1 MQSFEYKLQSN
12 RINARFKTAIRFL
25 SICFVFV
32 ILAASLTG
40 CVMVGHGE
48 VSSEAEASKYKW
60 CVYDNSDFYLNGN
73 KVDSGIIYL
82 RFFSKESVGGSW
94 PTGFVK
100 DGPKYIVDGKE
111 TPNLTVKGT
120 SPLRQLA
127 VLMHDSIFEQKYA
140 GNPKIDDKFLDE
152 SKITALNLNPRQLIT
167 SVSQTTADALNKD
180 YEGGGGKFASIFNVL
195 KGAAAAILISMWA
208 MGFIS
213 QIVNEKFTMET
224 LLKTLMQLLCGIL
237 VITNSTVLVKA
248 FVDTGQFLTDQLSAN
263 VDFTSFSKLE
273 EEIRGHLSEVSVI
286 EFGTKVLGHASASY
300 GTFVVD
306 LMGPLQAIFLMAAP
320 LFAELLC
327 AYKICSI
334 MIMRLLELTMRI
346 TFAPIPLAFSAQSG
360 FSQEATRY
368 LRSTLACAIQPALML
383 VGCMFVDTITDVVT
397 GIFGTDVSG
406 IWGSLAMCLSYFI
419 LNAFFGESKHLAQEI
434 IAR

>member
-48 VSSEAEASKYKW
+48 VDDTSKASNFKW
-60 CVYDNSDFYLNGN
+60 CVFDNSDFYLNGN
-73 KVDSGIIYL
+73 KVDVDIIYL
-82 RFFSKESVGGSW
+82 RFFSKESVDGNW
-94 PTGFVK
+94 PTGARSEENA
-100 DGPKYIVDGKE
+100 YIVDGKPD
-111 TPNLTVKGT
+111 TDLTVKGT

-127 VLMHDSIFEQKYA
+127 VLMHDSIFDQKYA
-140 GNPKIDDKFLDE
+140 GVEDDKFLDE
-152 SKITALNLNPRQLIT
+152 SKIKALKLNPRELIV

-263 VDFTSFSKLE
+263 VDFASFSKLE

-286 EFGTKVLGHASASY
+286 EFGTKVIGHASASY